1 MKKCLSLLS
10 FVLALCCL
18 LLCIAAPASAA
29 QKEIPD
35 FCKPI
40 LESWGA
46 TNEKEL
52 QQAILTYWEENQPK
66 GWNGIH
72 KTIKKPVAIRFG
84 GNTKQLIKDA
94 KNWDIAIV
102 SSKEVD
108 TQELM
113 DAGVLINR
121 GASPDDETAFHQ
133 WRLSETIQAKLPQHE
148 LYYYAVYCYSYDDAT
163 DEAIFLVCNQKG
175 RPLRAT
181 VTWAWQILERRT
193 PEQVRAVEGICS
205 TFDWER
211 FAMPELSATQDELI
225 EHPDAWDWAFLRV
238 KQGEKLEKLDQAGLL
253 YDFAQDEYWANRA
266 SKCKLP
272 NGLFSDDGR
281 MIAIPYVNSI
291 YDGADEMSLFVVNA
305 HSNVLSSALA
315 YAKHYIK
322 TYEWEY
328 QLPRS
333 YENPEMIKKYNDHSI
348 GIFKKDIDW

>member
-1 MKKCLSLLS
+1 MKRTVS
-10 FVLALCCL
+10 FVLTFLYL
-18 LLCIAAPASAA
+18 LLCMRAPAYAA

-46 TNEKEL
+46 TNAKEL
-52 QQAILTYWEENQPK
+52 TAAILDYWEKAQPK
-66 GWNGIH
+66 HWKGLH

-108 TQELM
+108 MQKLL
-113 DAGVLINR
+113 DAGVLIKR
-121 GASPDDETAFHQ
+121 GASPCNETALYQ
-133 WRLSETIQAKLPQHE
+133 WCLSEAVQAKLPQHE
-148 LYYYAVYCYSYDDAT
+148 LYYYAVYCYSYDGAT
-163 DEAIFLVCNQKG
+163 DEAVFLVCNKKG

-181 VTWAWQILERRT
+181 VTWAWQILARRT
-193 PEQVRAVEGICS
+193 PEQVRAVEGIS
-205 TFDWER
+205 RTFDWER
-211 FAMPELSATQDELI
+211 FAMPELSATQEELI

-253 YDFAQDEYWANRA
+253 YDFAQDEYWASRA
-266 SKCKLP
+266 PEWEAP

-281 MIAIPYVNSI
+281 MIAIPYVDRI
-291 YDGADEMSLFVVNA
+291 YDGAGEMSLFVVNA
-305 HSNVLSSALA
+305 HSSVLSNALA

-322 TYEWEY
+322 TYEWDD
-328 QLPRS
+328 QLPIY
-333 YENPEMIKKYNDHSI
+333 YENPEIVKKYNDHSV

>member
-1 MKKCLSLLS
+1 MKKVLV
-10 FVLALCCL
+10 FVAVFCCMFHGW
-18 LLCIAAPASAA
+18 IVPASAA

-35 FCKPI
+35 FCKSI

-52 QQAILTYWEENQPK
+52 TAAILDYWEKAQPE
-66 GWNGIH
+66 GWERIH

-84 GNTKQLIKDA
+84 GNTKQLIKEA

-102 SSKEVD
+102 SSKEVNA
-108 TQELM
+108 QELL
-113 DAGVLINR
+113 DAGVLIKR
-121 GASPDDETAFHQ
+121 GASPRNETALYQ
-133 WRLSETIQAKLPQHE
+133 WCLSEAIQAKLPQHE

-163 DEAIFLVCNQKG
+163 DEAVFLVCNQKG

-181 VTWAWQILERRT
+181 VTWAWQIFAHRT
-193 PEQVRAVEGICS
+193 PEQMRAVEEIS
-205 TFDWER
+205 RTFDWER
-211 FAMPELSATQDELI
+211 FAMPELSATQEELI

-253 YDFAQDEYWANRA
+253 YDFAQDEYWASRA
-266 SKCKLP
+266 PDWKVP
-272 NGLFSDDGR
+272 NGLFSADGR
-281 MIAIPYVNSI
+281 MIAIPYVDKI

-315 YAKHYIK
+315 YAQHYIK
-322 TYEWEY
+322 TYEWYY
-328 QLPRS
+328 QLPTS
-333 YENPEMIKKYNDHSI
+333 YENPEMVKKYNDHSI